1 MVLYGCWFCVVPP
14 KKTQQQ
20 QEFMDKSVCSG
31 VSVPQLRPT
40 WLAEYCVV
48 FVSSSKNRNMDN
60 GVCSFFF
67 FYSIL

>member
-1 MVLYGCWFCVVPP
+1 MHGFAWVFVLCVFSAP
-14 KKTQQQ
+14 K

-60 GVCSFFF
+60 GVCSFV
-67 FYSIL
+67 SIL